1 MQKKEQFAEIENS
14 NIMCRND
21 QDFSSPTLLKF
32 WEIDN
37 LFKCPVAGMCLT
49 FSEQK
54 QLLKKSGIPIK
65 KLSSFEIHETLVA
78 SSENENRLSVKVNNL
93 LDRKFGKEAA
103 SLLELGQK
111 EFMAHWAEIF
121 ETGDYMHVLWAAAAR
136 PGLPKECRIG
146 IFGAIHMSMHYN
158 AKQSGKIKQK
168 LFVQEE
174 ELNAARRYVK
184 EANRARRT
192 LQKENDCMIR
202 KQTDLATK
210 IACMKIEKTKFEEK
224 LVISESCRL
233 ATGFEQE
240 NQCLQEE
247 LNTLSEKFKEKE
259 EQVASLKKENAWLF
273 TELERQ
279 KESNRHFGM
288 ESRKIIKE
296 AFKLNNCDASCPSFD
311 LCQKRILLVGGIT
324 RIKSLYRQ
332 LIEDSG
338 GIFEY
343 HDGYMQKGVKKLENS
358 LRRADMVLCP
368 VNCNSHAAC
377 SIVKNLGK
385 KYDKPVH
392 MLANSSLNV
401 ISQTI
406 RNSSQNMAA
415 V

>member
-1 MQKKEQFAEIENS
+1 MLKKQQFAEIEKS
-14 NIMCRND
+14 RMIYRND
-21 QDFSSPTLLKF
+21 QDFSRPALLKF

-37 LFKCPVAGMCLT
+37 FFKCPVAGMCLT

-93 LDRKFGKEAA
+93 LDRKFGREAA

-111 EFMAHWAEIF
+111 EFMAHWMAAF
-121 ETGDYMHVLWAAAAR
+121 ETGDFMSVLWAAATR
-136 PGLPKECRIG
+136 PGLSKECKTG

-158 AKQSGKIKQK
+158 VKQSGKIKQK
-168 LFVQEE
+168 LFAREE
-174 ELNAARRYVK
+174 ELNTARRYVK

-192 LQKENDCMIR
+192 LQKENDCLTR
-202 KQTDLATK
+202 KQRDLDTK
-210 IACMKIEKTKFEEK
+210 TACMEIEKTKLEENLAIFEN
-224 LVISESCRL
+224 RL
-233 ATGFEQE
+233 ATGFEQK

-247 LNTLSEKFKEKE
+247 LDALLGKFKEKE
-259 EQVASLKKENAWLF
+259 EQTDSLKKENAWLF
-273 TELERQ
+273 AELERQ

-296 AFKLNNCDASCPSFD
+296 AFKLNDCNASCPSFD

-392 MLANSSLNV
+392 MLANSSLSA
-401 ISQTI
+401 ISQTMQSNGKN
-406 RNSSQNMAA
+406 RAA

>member
-1 MQKKEQFAEIENS
+1 MLKKQQFAEIEKS
-14 NIMCRND
+14 RMIYRND
-21 QDFSSPTLLKF
+21 QDFSRPVLLKF

-37 LFKCPVAGMCLT
+37 FFKCPVAGMCLT

-93 LDRKFGKEAA
+93 LDRKFGSEAA

-111 EFMAHWAEIF
+111 EFMAHWMAAF
-121 ETGDYMHVLWAAAAR
+121 ETGDFMSVLWAAATR
-136 PGLPKECRIG
+136 PGLPIECKTG
-146 IFGAIHMSMHYN
+146 ICGAIHMSMHYN

-168 LFVQEE
+168 LFAREE
-174 ELNAARRYVK
+174 ELNTARRYVK

-192 LQKENDCMIR
+192 LQKENDCLAR
-202 KQTDLATK
+202 KQRDLDAKTT
-210 IACMKIEKTKFEEK
+210 CMEIEKTKLEEK
-224 LVISESCRL
+224 LSIFENRP
-233 ATGFEQE
+233 ATGFEQK
-240 NQCLQEE
+240 NRCLQEE
-247 LNTLSEKFKEKE
+247 LDALSGKFKEKE
-259 EQVASLKKENAWLF
+259 EQTASLKKENAWLF
-273 TELERQ
+273 AELERQ

-296 AFKLNNCDASCPSFD
+296 ALELNTCDASCPSFD

-358 LRRADMVLCP
+358 FRRADMVLCP

-406 RNSSQNMAA
+406 RSSSQNIAA

>member
-1 MQKKEQFAEIENS
+1 MQKKQQFAEIENS
-14 NIMCRND
+14 NMIGLND
-21 QDFSSPTLLKF
+21 QDFSPPALLKF

-78 SSENENRLSVKVNNL
+78 SSENENRLSVKVTNL
-93 LDRKFGKEAA
+93 LHRKFGKEAA

-121 ETGDYMHVLWAAAAR
+121 ETGDYMYVLWAAATR
-136 PGLPKECRIG
+136 PGLPIECKTG
-146 IFGAIHMSMHYN
+146 IFGAVHMSMHYN
-158 AKQSGKIKQK
+158 AKQNGKIKQK
-168 LFVQEE
+168 LFAREE

-184 EANRARRT
+184 EANRTRRT
-192 LQKENDCMIR
+192 LQKENNCLVR
-202 KQTDLATK
+202 KQTDLTTK
-210 IACMKIEKTKFEEK
+210 IACMEIEKTKFEEK
-224 LVISESCRL
+224 LAISESCRL

-240 NQCLQEE
+240 NRCLQEE
-247 LNTLSEKFKEKE
+247 IDALSEKFKEKE
-259 EQVASLKKENAWLF
+259 EQTASLKKENAWLF
-273 TELERQ
+273 AELERQ

-296 AFKLNNCDASCPSFD
+296 AFKLNDCDASCPAFD

-358 LRRADMVLCP
+358 LRRADMILCP

-406 RNSSQNMAA
+406 RNSHQSMAA